1 MLNIFPGSVMKKSQ
15 CKAASII
22 WKNNSIPISE
32 DFNDTYFSI
41 DDGMA
46 EAKYV
51 FIEGNNLINRL
62 ANGFEIAELGF
73 GVGLNLLSLIKFWN
87 DLNREGKISFTSFEA
102 YPAKYQDVEKAL
114 KYFPILKEL
123 TSQLIPALEA
133 NLTNFEIENV
143 RIKLIYGDVRNTIS
157 FWYDNA
163 DAWFLDGFSPIKN
176 PEMWEESL
184 LMAVQE
190 KTKPGG
196 TFATYTSAGAVRRS
210 LTKVG
215 FEVSK
220 ISGFGKKRHMLLGK
234 KID

>member
-1 MLNIFPGSVMKKSQ
+1 MKKSQ

-46 EAKYV
+46 EARYV
-51 FIEGNNLINRL
+51 FIEGNNLTNRL
-62 ANGFEIAELGF
+62 VSGFKIAELGF
-73 GVGLNLLSLIKFWN
+73 GIGLNLLSLIKAWN
-87 DLNREGKISFTSFEA
+87 DLNREGKIYFTSFEA

-114 KYFPILKEL
+114 KCFPIFKEL
-123 TSQLIPALEA
+123 TDQLIPALA
-133 NLTNFEIENV
+133 SNLTNFEIENV
-143 RIKLIYGDVRNTIS
+143 KIELIYGDVRNTIS

-163 DAWFLDGFSPIKN
+163 DAWFLDGFSPMKN
-176 PEMWEESL
+176 PEMWEDSL
-184 LMAVQE
+184 LAAVQE
-190 KTKPGG
+190 KTKTGG
-196 TFATYTSAGAVRRS
+196 SFATYTSAGAVRRNLS
-210 LTKVG
+210 KVG
-215 FEVSK
+215 FEVYK

>member
-1 MLNIFPGSVMKKSQ
+1 M
-15 CKAASII
+15 CEAA
-22 WKNNSIPISE
+22 KFDTQIS
-32 DFNDTYFSI
+32 
-41 DDGMA
+41 
-46 EAKYV
+46 
-51 FIEGNNLINRL
+51 GNRYLINRF
-62 ANGFEIAELGF
+62 ASGFEIAELGF

-190 KTKPGG
+190 KTK
-196 TFATYTSAGAVRRS
+196 ADWELAHS
-210 LTKVG
+210 
-215 FEVSK
+215 FEVWRKPASK
-220 ISGFGKKRHMLLGK
+220 SWLL
-234 KID
+234 